1 MPSPNTPQDILD
13 RLRDV
18 ERQVRELSGR
28 MNIRPALNTIVGGS
42 VTIKGGGSLV
52 VQDTD
57 GDNVLWAGR
66 TTPDVDGQPQQAVTV
81 RRMDG
86 SLAFSVWTPNTTG
99 PQAVQISDKGSHQ
112 IFADDTVAGGLA
124 IPYLGCPNPVP
135 FAQSTWGTTT
145 SATWASIARS
155 VGFIHHP
162 KVYINAVIATTS
174 GVASGQIRITFNGTV
189 VVTSGLDSNL
199 DGVWDVP
206 GWSWTGLP
214 QQVTIELQAQ
224 RNSGTGT
231 IGGSVRSIYGRQS

>member
-1 MPSPNTPQDILD
+1 MPAPNTPQDIID

-42 VTIKGGGSLV
+42 VTIKGGGSLL
-52 VQDTD
+52 VQDVD
-57 GDNVLWAGR
+57 GTNVLWAGR

-99 PQAVQISDKGSHQ
+99 PQAVQISDKNSKQ
-112 IFADDTVAGGLA
+112 VFADDTVAGGLA
-124 IPYLGCPNPVP
+124 VPYLSCPNPVP

-145 SATWASIARS
+145 AATWASIARS
-155 VGFIHHP
+155 IGFLHHP
-162 KVYINAVIATTS
+162 KLYVNAVMATTS
-174 GVASGQIRITFNGTV
+174 GVASGQIRVTINGTAIA
-189 VVTSGLDSNL
+189 TSSPDNNI
-199 DGVWDVP
+199 DGVFDVP
-206 GWSWTGLP
+206 SWAWAGLP

-224 RNSGTGT
+224 RNSGSGT
-231 IGGSVRSIYGRQS
+231 IGGSVRSVTGRQS